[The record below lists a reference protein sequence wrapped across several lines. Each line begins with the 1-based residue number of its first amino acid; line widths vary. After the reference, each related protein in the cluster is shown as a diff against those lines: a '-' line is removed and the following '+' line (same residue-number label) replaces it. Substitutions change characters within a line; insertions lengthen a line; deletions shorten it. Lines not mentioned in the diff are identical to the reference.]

1 MGRVMA
7 RCGLPEIFKQMRTLG
22 LALSFALPLV
32 AAAAAPA
39 FAQSG
44 PPGACECAAP
54 AYPAYPI
61 VAPAAASWD
70 DAHRFGVG
78 LRLSSLGLRPD
89 ANPDDET
96 QFAGG
101 GLTFRYRASA
111 RWELEFTA
119 EHFREQLDNGEQGEA
134 ELDSGTFSLLFH
146 MAPSRRWDWYLLA
159 GIGGTEDGRE
169 DISDAQREATS
180 QAHVHLGVG
189 IERRFGQLGI
199 AAEVRAVGMARSE
212 KEDRAVSRPSL
223 APTSPSSDDPET
235 TSGGQLTLL
244 ATYYL

>member
-1 MGRVMA
+1 MSRVMA

-22 LALSFALPLV
+22 LALAFSLPLV
-32 AAAAAPA
+32 AAVATPA
-39 FAQSG
+39 LAQSG
-44 PPGACECAAP
+44 PPGACECTAP
-54 AYPAYPI
+54 AYPAYPV

-70 DAHRFGVG
+70 DAHRFGIG
-78 LRLSSLGLRPD
+78 LRLSSMGLSPDSNPD
-89 ANPDDET
+89 AET

-111 RWELEFTA
+111 RWELELTA
-119 EHFREQLDNGEQGEA
+119 EHFQQQLDNGERGTA

-159 GIGGTEDGRE
+159 GIGGTEDGRP
-169 DISDAQREATS
+169 DVSDAQREATS
-180 QAHVHLGVG
+180 QVHVHLGVG

-199 AAEVRAVGMARSE
+199 AAEIRAIGMAHPE
-212 KEDRAVSRPSL
+212 EEDRGSTRPSF
-223 APTSPSSDDPET
+223 APSSGSDDPET
-235 TSGGQLTLL
+235 TSGGQVNLL